1 MNENEKLLLKKVM
14 LIIKSFGAS
23 YAGVAKYYEFGSLQN
38 WGNDILY
45 AGSHKINFPGIDEWI
60 SKKFDE
66 VDQSGILD
74 KHGDHGRVDI
84 DFNVENKQI
93 IIAGYETVFGTDED
107 FSESDI
113 SDSIDAYKEDF
124 KEYIDSGVSEI
135 ICTYDGSG
143 DSGQVNSDM
152 AIDGEGG
159 NEVPAFIEDMCYNAL
174 ETFGGWENNEGS
186 QGNIVFNLEDK
197 TVTINHQWNVERS
210 ELFPIEVIDLN

>member
-14 LIIKSFGAS
+14 LIIKSFGQPQ
-23 YAGVAKYYEFGSLQN
+23 AGVAKYYEFGELQS

-45 AGSHKINFPGIDEWI
+45 CGSHKINFPGIDEWI

-66 VDQSGILD
+66 VNQSGILD
-74 KHGDHGRVDI
+74 EHGDHGRVDI
-84 DFNVENKQI
+84 DFEVKENQVT
-93 IIAGYETVFGTDED
+93 IAGYETVFDTDED
-107 FSESDI
+107 FSESEI
-113 SDSIDAYKEDF
+113 SNIESF

-135 ICTYDGSG
+135 ICGYDGGG

-174 ETFGGWENNEGS
+174 QTFSGWEINEGS
-186 QGNIVFNLEDK
+186 QGNIVFNLKDK
-197 TVTINHQWNVERS
+197 TVTINHQWNVEKL
-210 ELFPIEVIDLN
+210 EQYTIEVIDLN

>member
-14 LIIKSFGAS
+14 LIIKSFGTS
-23 YAGVAKYYEFGSLQN
+23 YAGVAKYYEFGGLQS

-74 KHGDHGRVDI
+74 EHGDHGRVDI

-93 IIAGYETVFGTDED
+93 IIAGYETVFDTDED
-107 FSESDI
+107 FNESEI
-113 SDSIDAYKEDF
+113 PNMEPF

-135 ICTYDGSG
+135 ICTYDGGG

-159 NEVPAFIEDMCYNAL
+159 NDVPAFIENMCYNAL

-186 QGNIVFNLEDK
+186 QGSIVFNLVDK
-197 TVTINHQWNVERS
+197 TITINHQWNVERQ
-210 ELFPIEVIDLN
+210 EIFPIEVISLA